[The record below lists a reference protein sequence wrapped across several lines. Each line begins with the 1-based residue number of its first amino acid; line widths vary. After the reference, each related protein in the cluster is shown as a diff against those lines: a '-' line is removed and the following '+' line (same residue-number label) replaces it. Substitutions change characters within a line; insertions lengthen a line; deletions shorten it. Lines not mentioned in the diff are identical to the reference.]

1 MSTQTTWKTEF
12 SAETSASVETIWQ
25 IFRDVGAWQNWN
37 AGIESLEI
45 DGPFASGTWFSMK
58 PPGQDALRSC
68 LIEVREN
75 ECFVDE
81 TRVGELTVRV
91 SHRIQRLGTASTRVT
106 YSVEAEGPDAA
117 EIGAAVSS
125 DFPEVLASLVALAE
139 QKCDGAGTT
148 SAA

>member
-1 MSTQTTWKTEF
+1 
-12 SAETSASVETIWQ
+12 
-25 IFRDVGAWQNWN
+25 
-37 AGIESLEI
+37 
-45 DGPFASGTWFSMK
+45 
-58 PPGQDALRSC
+58 

-91 SHRIQRLGTASTRVT
+91 SHQIKRLGTASTRVT

-117 EIGAAVSS
+117 EIGTAVSS

-139 QKCDGAGTT
+139 QKCNAAGNT
-148 SAA
+148 